1 MKYNNELKVIDTEEK
16 AYLLGFLYGD
26 GTISTYKEK
35 TGRIRFLTKIS
46 ISKNDEDLMIKLHKH
61 FKFLNLNEF
70 DYSKYNVNSTKQ
82 VSLAKSSKLLYDD
95 LMLNGLYPR
104 KSYENKDKLHL
115 PKLPDEL
122 MSHFIRGFF
131 DADGSVYIPSKR
143 KNLISIEF
151 CSVAKDFIN
160 EINNLFKL
168 INIDIWKIREKKDKN
183 IDNRQVAYII
193 IINKTSEVHKLI
205 DYMYNGATI
214 YLDRK
219 AKKCLEHKIV
229 NKVLDRNI
237 ICSNCNS
244 VKVWNNGKRN
254 KSIRYICQDCGKGFS
269 IKTI

>member
-26 GTISTYKEK
+26 GTISTYMSGNKIK
-35 TGRIRFLTKIS
+35 HQTKIS
-46 ISKNDEDLMIKLHKH
+46 ILMKDKDIINRLYKN
-61 FKFLNLNEF
+61 FKFFYKGKF
-70 DYSKYNVNSTKQ
+70 DYSKYNKNTGMQISLSNSCKP
-82 VSLAKSSKLLYDD
+82 LFDD

-115 PKLPDEL
+115 PKLSNEL

-131 DADGSVYIPSKR
+131 DADGSVYVQTTR
-143 KNLISIEF
+143 KNLIRIEF
-151 CSVAKDFIN
+151 CSVAKNFIN
-160 EINNLFKL
+160 EINDYLKS
-168 INIDIWKIREKKDKN
+168 ININSWKVSEKIYN
-183 IDNRQVAYII
+183 
-193 IINKTSEVHKLI
+193 NKQNLYVITYTRTSEVHKLI

-229 NKVLDRNI
+229 DKVLDRNI
-237 ICSNCNS
+237 ICPNCNS

-254 KSIRYICQDCGKGFS
+254 KSIRYKCQDCGKGFS
-269 IKTI
+269 IKFI